1 MINNNIIYYKLIIS
15 TLFLSI
21 CFGQSYKLS
30 GEKIFNF
37 SAESV
42 VLVASSTGIGS
53 GVFVTDNGE
62 VITNY
67 HVIEDSISDD
77 IFIVMYEG
85 IHELDNL
92 DDSKFLP
99 AEIISFDKTKDLA
112 LLRLKKNNIE
122 IKPINF
128 AFNEDISIGSQ
139 VFAIGHPGG
148 LLWSFTEGIVNRIAE
163 DSWSYDVENASTG
176 FFDNIYNWWF
186 DLEEDVPYT
195 VTAKTIFTQ
204 TPINPGNSGGLLLN
218 SEGLLVGINT
228 AIDLTMNNVN
238 KAIHGDEV
246 EKFLEKNDIILYDNT
261 KINENL
267 SERSSLISNFVLV
280 SDPEIEGYYFI
291 TKFDGVD
298 IQIDF
303 AVPSNNEE
311 AAYIGI
317 DFDNDG
323 YHDTVLYDLND
334 DSSYSF
340 WDIDIDLN
348 GDIDWSGN
356 VFSDKMS
363 RKYRRFFDKVDSMLV
378 KSFEE
383 LERLELI
390 TGS

>member
-42 VLVASSTGIGS
+42 VLVAGSTSFGS
-53 GVFVTDNGE
+53 GVFVTDNGD

-67 HVIEDSISDD
+67 HVIEDSKSDD

-85 IHELDNL
+85 IHELNNL

-163 DSWSYDVENASTG
+163 DSWSYGVENASTG

-246 EKFLEKNDIILYDNT
+246 EKFLKKNDIILYDNT
-261 KINENL
+261 TINENL

-291 TKFDGVD
+291 TKFDGID

-303 AVPSNNEE
+303 AVPSNNED
-311 AAYIGI
+311 APYIGI

-323 YHDTVLYDLND
+323 YHDTVLYDLNG

-363 RKYRRFFDKVDSMLV
+363 RKYRRFFDKVNSMLI

-390 TGS
+390 IGS

>member
-85 IHELDNL
+85 IHELNNL

-163 DSWSYDVENASTG
+163 DSWSYGVENASTG

-261 KINENL
+261 TINENL

-303 AVPSNNEE
+303 AVPSNNED

-323 YHDTVLYDLND
+323 YHDTVLYDLNE

>member
-85 IHELDNL
+85 IHELNNL

-261 KINENL
+261 TINENL

-303 AVPSNNEE
+303 AVPSNNED

-323 YHDTVLYDLND
+323 YHDTVLYDLNE

>member
-1 MINNNIIYYKLIIS
+1 MINNNIIFYKLIIL

-62 VITNY
+62 FITNY
-67 HVIEDSISDD
+67 HVIKDSISDD

-85 IHELDNL
+85 IHELNNL

-112 LLRLKKNNIE
+112 LLRLKKNNKE

-163 DSWSYDVENASTG
+163 DSWSYGVENASTG

-186 DLEEDVPYT
+186 DLEENVPHR

-238 KAIHGDEV
+238 KAIPVDEV

-261 KINENL
+261 TINENL

-303 AVPSNNEE
+303 AVPSNNED

-323 YHDTVLYDLND
+323 YHDTVLYDLNE

-363 RKYRRFFDKVDSMLV
+363 RKYRRFFDKVNLMLV

>member
-42 VLVASSTGIGS
+42 VFVVGSTSFGS
-53 GVFVTDNGE
+53 GVFVTDNGD

-67 HVIEDSISDD
+67 HVIEDSKSDD

-85 IHELDNL
+85 IHELNNL

-163 DSWSYDVENASTG
+163 DSWSYGVENASTG

-246 EKFLEKNDIILYDNT
+246 EKFLKKNDIILYDNMT
-261 KINENL
+261 INENL

-303 AVPSNNEE
+303 AVPSNNED
-311 AAYIGI
+311 APYIGI

-323 YHDTVLYDLND
+323 YHDTVLYDLNG

-363 RKYRRFFDKVDSMLV
+363 RKYRRFFDKVDSMLI

-390 TGS
+390 IGS

>member
-42 VLVASSTGIGS
+42 VLVAGSTSFGS
-53 GVFVTDNGE
+53 GVFVTDNGD

-67 HVIEDSISDD
+67 HVIEDSKSDD
-77 IFIVMYEG
+77 IFIVRYEG
-85 IHELDNL
+85 IHELNNL

-163 DSWSYDVENASTG
+163 DSWSYGVENASTG

-186 DLEEDVPYT
+186 DLDEDVPYT

-246 EKFLEKNDIILYDNT
+246 EKFLKKNDIILYDNMT
-261 KINENL
+261 INENL

-303 AVPSNNEE
+303 AVPSNNED
-311 AAYIGI
+311 APYIGI

-323 YHDTVLYDLND
+323 YHDTVLYDLNG

-390 TGS
+390 IGS

>member
-85 IHELDNL
+85 IHELNNL

-186 DLEEDVPYT
+186 DFEEDVPYT

-261 KINENL
+261 TINENL

-303 AVPSNNEE
+303 AVPSNNED

-323 YHDTVLYDLND
+323 YHDTVLYDLNE